1 MKGIITTVRSTGTV
15 AGNADTKI
23 ISTAMSDR
31 QGLYIH
37 NPNATYDLW
46 WTHVAENAAAP
57 TISSTDRDG
66 VIGQDQTVFIPIA
79 AGRLLYMRNSSGG
92 ATTSEYIVVETDEPF
107 VGDHSKTEVAV
118 TGTITVDSEFPAAAA
133 ITDDFANPTTTS
145 VMAMGMWYDGSTW
158 DRALGDS
165 TDGLLVN
172 LGANNDVTVPTD
184 PFGVNADAASSTGSI
199 SAKLRRL
206 ATDLAAVISGSE
218 MQADIVAALP
228 AGTNAIGKLS
238 ANSGVDIGDVDV
250 TSIAAGSNL
259 VGDVAIQGRTTGGL
273 STFHDNDLD
282 ETKIAVKASAGTIYA
297 IQAFNTTAAP
307 LYLQLFDLATGS
319 VTLGTTVPTNQ
330 FIIPGNADSDGAGF
344 TCNIPQ
350 GIAYGTAI
358 TAACTTDNQ
367 GSTGAGANA
376 ANVEIHYK

>member
-79 AGRLLYMRNSSGG
+79 AGRILYMRNSSGG
-92 ATTSEYIVVETDEPF
+92 ATTSEYVVVETDEPF

-145 VMAMGMWYDGSTW
+145 VIAMGMGWDGTAW
-158 DRALGDS
+158 DRLKGDS

-184 PFGVNADAASSTGSI
+184 PFGADADAASSTGSI

-206 ATDLAAVISGSE
+206 ATDLAAALSGSE
-218 MQADIVAALP
+218 LQVDVVAALP
-228 AGTNAIGKLS
+228 AGTNAIGNITNIVNSFPVGTNRIGGTYDVHGTMIDEDGNNPTVKYAVINTNTSPDTSLVSAVAGKKIVVLS
-238 ANSGVDIGDVDV
+238 VFMIAAAAV
-250 TSIAAGSNL
+250 TARFEDGAAGSPL
-259 VGDVAIQGRTTGGL
+259 TGQMQL
-273 STFHDNDLD
+273 
-282 ETKIAVKASAGTIYA
+282 
-297 IQAFNTTAAP
+297 AAN
-307 LYLQLFDLATGS
+307 G
-319 VTLGTTVPTNQ
+319 
-330 FIIPGNADSDGAGF
+330 GF
-344 TCNIPQ
+344 TLPYNKH
-350 GIAYGTAI
+350 GWFEGTSNKALSLELSSAVFVDGCLSYI
-358 TAACTTDNQ
+358 EVT
-367 GSTGAGANA
+367 
-376 ANVEIHYK
+376 V